1 MNYQKLDNV
10 QLLKEY
16 TKLIAAVNKNG
27 SKFTD
32 VFTQCATEIM
42 RRLSKVPTA
51 ETKEVLIN
59 ALIKECG
66 TRHNKPAKIRNIINK
81 IL

>member
-32 VFTQCATEIM
+32 GFYTVC
-42 RRLSKVPTA
+42 
-51 ETKEVLIN
+51 N
-59 ALIKECG
+59 
-66 TRHNKPAKIRNIINK
+66 
-81 IL
+81 